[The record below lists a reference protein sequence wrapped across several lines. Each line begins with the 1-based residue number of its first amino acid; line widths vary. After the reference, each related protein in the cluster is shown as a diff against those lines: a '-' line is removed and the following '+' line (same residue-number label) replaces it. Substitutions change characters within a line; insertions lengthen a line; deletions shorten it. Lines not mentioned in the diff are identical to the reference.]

1 MTRRLP
7 LALVL
12 LLAGITL
19 GACDN
24 NSNNNGGTGGM
35 DPMTPRSTTEIVN
48 AEIQGNTNETAE
60 PILLNDLPVDDDRSE
75 TAEPSPL

>member
-7 LALVL
+7 LALTL

-19 GACDN
+19 SACDN
-24 NSNNNGGTGGM
+24 DSNSRSPGPG
-35 DPMTPRSTTEIVN
+35 PMTPSRVTEIVN

-60 PILLNDLPVDDDRSE
+60 PIFLNDLPVEDDRSE